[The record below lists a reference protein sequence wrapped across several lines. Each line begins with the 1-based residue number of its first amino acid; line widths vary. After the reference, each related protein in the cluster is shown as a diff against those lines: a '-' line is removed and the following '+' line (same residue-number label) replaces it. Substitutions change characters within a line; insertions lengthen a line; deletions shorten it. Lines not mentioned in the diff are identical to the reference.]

1 MAEAKPTLEK
11 PVVEQVKMPKM
22 KVDGSKIAYVN
33 AFATAGALFFGVATI
48 FSAIAGFT
56 NGKWIFG
63 IPFDG
68 LVREFSIGMYAK
80 FFWGILT
87 LALAL
92 LSFFTVSKITDASAI
107 SKAWNCIAKISLV
120 VLVLFGI
127 EMLCMILTSLIG
139 LGKKS
144 GVVQKDLWLS
154 GFLPTAIMAATTCG
168 IMFIAKAIAAGKT
181 QLLRVMTLVAL
192 GVGSVAC
199 VLVFISEIVG
209 MYGKKSA
216 YDEYDD
222 LLDEYDSYLNLFK

>member
-56 NGKWIFG
+56 KSWIFG

-68 LVREFSIGMYAK
+68 LVRAFSIGMYAK
-80 FFWGILT
+80 FFWGILAI
-87 LALAL
+87 ALAL
-92 LSFFTVSKITDASAI
+92 VSFFTVSKITDASAI
-107 SKAWNCIAKISLV
+107 SKAWKCIAKISLV
-120 VLVLFGI
+120 VLCLFGI

-144 GVVQKDLWLS
+144 GVSQKDLWLS

-168 IMFIAKAIAAGKT
+168 IMFIAKAIANGKT
-181 QLLRVMTLVAL
+181 QLLRIMTLVAL
-192 GVGSVAC
+192 GVGSVAL
-199 VLVFISEIVG
+199 VLVFISEIYG
-209 MYGKKSA
+209 MYGKKSSG
-216 YDEYDD
+216 YDYLDDYDSFLD
-222 LLDEYDSYLNLFK
+222 LLK